1 MTRNELSMAR
11 SRAALE
17 LHRWGYVAP
26 DIAEVLQISRA
37 QVKNYLTGRTSWPKD
52 PKTRKRYG

>member
-11 SRAALE
+11 SKAALE
-17 LHRWGYVAP
+17 LQRWGYAAP

-52 PKTRKRYG
+52 PKRRKRYE

>member
-1 MTRNELSMAR
+1 MTRKELSMALIT
-11 SRAALE
+11 AALE
-17 LHRWGYVAP
+17 LHRWGYAAP

-52 PKTRKRYG
+52 PKKRKRYG